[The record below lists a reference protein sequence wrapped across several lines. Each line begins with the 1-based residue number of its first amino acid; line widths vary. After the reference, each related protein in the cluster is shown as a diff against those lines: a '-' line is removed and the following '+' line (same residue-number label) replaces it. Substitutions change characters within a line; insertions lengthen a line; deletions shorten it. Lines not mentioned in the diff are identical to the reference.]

1 MAQLF
6 GHHPVQWKVTDSILG
21 QDTCPSPSPVGG
33 VQRYEPMY
41 LTHPVSVS
49 PSLCSPINL
58 NRINIFF
65 KKFLKKNKLRVL
77 LTLTHN
83 HKTTS
88 ALASIWVTGKFTSH
102 VTVSELYM
110 CAKAHQIVTSEKCSL
125 LHISSHFLEGTAWCP
140 GCKYWQAVKSIAMG
154 TRVGVVLYDRFRA
167 YKPYICTPAY
177 CWEMI
182 QWINRNEIA
191 HISITWAWLSTLE
204 WGRERVR

>member
-1 MAQLF
+1 MCL
-6 GHHPVQWKVTDSILG
+6 I
-21 QDTCPSPSPVGG
+21 
-33 VQRYEPMY
+33 
-41 LTHPVSVS
+41 HPVSVS
-49 PSLCSPINL
+49 PSLCSPVKL
-58 NRINIFF
+58 NRIKVFF
-65 KKFLKKNKLRVL
+65 KKFLKRINCVL
-77 LTLTHN
+77 LTHN

-102 VTVSELYM
+102 VTVSQLYM
-110 CAKAHQIVTSEKCSL
+110 CAKAHQVVTSEKCSL

-154 TRVGVVLYDRFRA
+154 TWGGVVLYARFRA

-177 CWEMI
+177 CWDDTV
-182 QWINRNEIA
+182 INRNERA